1 MNRESLRRSCR
12 ITAALALSAGACASG
27 GCQLLGF
34 IAYTV
39 QESTPKKVAGQYDG
53 LPGQNFT
60 VVVRADRAILA
71 DFPGAADLISINVN
85 ELLSANLPE
94 PKGTGET
101 TGYIPP
107 SRQLQWLANHPRW
120 RAMMPAELGE
130 ELQVSRLVVIDIFSL
145 QLHDAGNRF
154 IWKGEAAGTVR
165 VFAIDSALP
174 NDAVFE
180 TQVRVGFP
188 PGEGHT
194 AADYTAAQVQGAL
207 IERFARRAAWL
218 MYDHEE
224 PRDLD
229 F

>member
-1 MNRESLRRSCR
+1 MRSSSR
-12 ITAALALSAGACASG
+12 IAAALSLASLACAAG

-34 IAYTV
+34 LVYTA
-39 QESTPKKVAGQYDG
+39 QENTPRKVDAQYDG
-53 LPGQNFT
+53 LPGQDFT

-71 DFPGAADLISINVN
+71 DFPGVADLISINVN
-85 ELLSANLPE
+85 GLLSANLPE

-107 SRQLQWLANHPRW
+107 STQLQWLANHPRW

-130 ELQVSRLVVIDIFSL
+130 ELHVSRLVIIDIFSL
-145 QLHDAGNRF
+145 QLHDAGNRY

-180 TQVRVGFP
+180 TQIRVGFP
-188 PGEGHT
+188 PDEGHT
-194 AADYTAAQVQGAL
+194 VADYTTSQMQAAL
-207 IERFARRAAWL
+207 IERFARRSAWL